1 MPGQIARSRGKAAY
15 RRAASI
21 GGLKNTVAPA
31 ITGTAQV
38 GQTLTVTNGTWTGPA
53 RAFTRQWMRGN
64 VEVGNGGTTYVPV
77 VGDIGSPITCVVTAT
92 ANANIA
98 GAGATAKAAS
108 NSTANVIAA

>member
-31 ITGTAQV
+31 ITGTARV
-38 GQTLTVTNGTWTGPA
+38 GFTLTVTNGTWTGPA
-53 RAFTRQWMRGN
+53 RAFTRQWMRGA

-77 VGDIGSPITCVVTAT
+77 IGDIGSAITCVVTAVG
-92 ANANIA
+92 AANIA
-98 GAGATAKAAS
+98 GAGAAAKATS
-108 NSTANVIAA
+108 NATAAVIAA